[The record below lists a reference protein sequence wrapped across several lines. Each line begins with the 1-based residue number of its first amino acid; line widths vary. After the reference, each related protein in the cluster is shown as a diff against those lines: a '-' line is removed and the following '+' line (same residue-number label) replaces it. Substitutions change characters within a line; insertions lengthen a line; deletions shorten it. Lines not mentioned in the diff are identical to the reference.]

1 LAVVEYE
8 RRDHV
13 AIIRM
18 NRPERLNAMGHELMM
33 GLAQAWNRYKD
44 DGEAW
49 IAILTGVGRA
59 FCAGMDI
66 KERLE
71 SGKPGLGLPKL
82 PLRDPYWEHEL
93 DKPTIAAVNG
103 YALGGGFFLTSWA
116 DLRVASENAV
126 FQITEVARSGL
137 AGYDT
142 GLWENLPYAIAAEL
156 AAGIKMSARRAYEV
170 GFVNRLVPEGQ
181 ALEAA
186 LGLAHSLLESPPL
199 AVHHNL
205 RLLRSIRHARA
216 TPPPEIPAQAKKT
229 NQELAST
236 QDLQESLRSFVEKR
250 KPHYQRG

>member
-1 LAVVEYE
+1 
-8 RRDHV
+8 
-13 AIIRM
+13 
-18 NRPERLNAMGHELMM
+18 
-33 GLAQAWNRYKD
+33 
-44 DGEAW
+44 
-49 IAILTGVGRA
+49 
-59 FCAGMDI
+59 MDI

-71 SGKPGLGLPKL
+71 GGKPGLGLPKF

-142 GLWENLPYAIAAEL
+142 GLWGKLPYAIAT
-156 AAGIKMSARRAYEV
+156 RRA
-170 GFVNRLVPEGQ
+170 PEARPRG
-181 ALEAA
+181 AA
-186 LGLAHSLLESPPL
+186 RGRAHGLLESPPL

-205 RLLRSIRHARA
+205 RLLRAIRRARA
-216 TPPPEIPAQAKKT
+216 EPPPDIPAQAKKT